1 MTQPITSNYLKTS
14 QKSNIL
20 LRLFF
25 AFFAFLSYSQ
35 NSNDKILLVDIISD
49 LENRFEYKFTYADDT
64 IENIYV
70 SKPKRNISIEQILEF
85 LKKETS
91 LKFSKLANNFI
102 SINKKNVSFVICGKL
117 EDKRTGLPLESA
129 TIQGK
134 KNSSI
139 SKEDGSFELEI
150 SNPRE
155 TILIG
160 HLGYRTIYRLADSF
174 RPNECA
180 PIFMNPKIETLSEV
194 ILNDYITKGI
204 DKSADGSLQIDYNNF
219 DILPGLIETDVLQTV
234 QALPGIHSADE
245 TVSNINIRGGT
256 HDQNLILWDG
266 IKMYQSGHFFG
277 LISAFNPRL
286 TKKAVLL
293 KNGTNAEYTDGVSGT
308 IIMNTDENVND
319 DFNMSVGL
327 NMINADAFMDIP
339 IGKKSSLQI
348 AGRKSISDVV
358 ESPTYEEYFK
368 RISQDSELTPENENI
383 IFDFYDVG
391 LRWNYNISDND
402 NLRVNFL
409 AINNELVFTEN
420 INTNT
425 IEESR
430 QSSLMQNSFAGGVW
444 YERSWSET
452 FKSVLQVYETDYLLK
467 AVNANFQD
475 GQRFLQENIV
485 SETGA
490 KLKTYYDFNEAITLL
505 NGYQFIETGV
515 STLNDIDEPPFR
527 IKENRVIRTHSTFSQ
542 LYYKSKSTKVNVGVR
557 YNFNEKFDSHIIE
570 PRLSFNQKFLKYFN
584 VEVLGEFKHQN
595 ISQLINEQNDFLGI
609 EKRKWIL
616 SEEEEIPIIKSKQA
630 SLGLYYNRKGLLMS
644 IEGYY
649 KTVEGIKAKGQ
660 RFRNEFELEDA
671 IGEYTIIGVDFLI
684 NKRFNDI
691 NTWMSY
697 SHAQNNYIFTAFS
710 DEEFPNNIDIRH
722 SLAVGASYTINNLK
736 ISTGVNWN
744 SGLPTTKPIADNPIS
759 GDDINFE
766 KINSSR
772 LDEYLRLDISATYDF
787 KIAKGVLAHTG
798 VSVWNLTNSQNVIN
812 KYYRIDQNNALQ
824 EENEFPLG
832 LTPNVTFRVSF

>member
-1 MTQPITSNYLKTS
+1 M
-14 QKSNIL
+14 
-20 LRLFF
+20 FF
-25 AFFAFLSYSQ
+25 TFLAYGQ
-35 NSNDKILLVDIISD
+35 NSNDKELLVDVISD
-49 LENRFEYKFTYADDT
+49 LENRFKYKFTYADDT
-64 IENIYV
+64 LENVYV
-70 SKPKRNISIEQILEF
+70 SRPKKNFSIEQTLEF
-85 LKKETS
+85 LTQETN
-91 LKFSKLANNFI
+91 LKFSKLASNFI
-102 SINKKNVSFVICGKL
+102 SINKKKISFIICGKL
-117 EDKRTGLPLESA
+117 EDKRTGLPLEKVI
-129 TIQGK
+129 IQGK
-134 KNSSI
+134 KSSSI
-139 SKEDGSFELEI
+139 SKKDGSFELEI

-160 HLGYRTIYRLADSF
+160 HIGYRTIYRLADSF
-174 RPNECA
+174 RPNKCA
-180 PIFMNPKIETLSEV
+180 TISINPKIETLPEV
-194 ILNDYITKGI
+194 ILTDYITKGI
-204 DKSADGSLQIDYNNF
+204 DKSADGSLQIDYSNF

-234 QALPGIHSADE
+234 QALPGIQSADE

-286 TKKAVLL
+286 TKKASLL

-308 IIMNTDENVND
+308 IIMHTDKSVND
-319 DFNMSVGL
+319 DFNMSVGV
-327 NMINADAFMDIP
+327 NMINSDAFMDIP

-368 RISQDSELTPENENI
+368 RISQNSELMPEDENI
-383 IFDFYDVG
+383 VFDFYDIG

-420 INTNT
+420 INTGT

-430 QSSLMQNSFAGGVW
+430 QSSLMQNSFAGGIW
-444 YERSWSET
+444 YEKNWNDT
-452 FKSVLQVYETDYLLK
+452 FKSVLQVYETDYMLK
-467 AVNANFQD
+467 AVNSNFQD
-475 GQRFLQENIV
+475 GQRFLQKNMV

-490 KLKTYYDFNEAITLL
+490 KLKTYYDFSKAITFL

-515 STLNDIDEPPFR
+515 STLNNIDEPPFK
-527 IKENRVIRTHSTFSQ
+527 IKENRVIRTHSAFSQ
-542 LYYKSKSTKVNVGVR
+542 VYYKSKSTKVNVGVR
-557 YNFNEKFDSHIIE
+557 YNFNEKFNVHIVE
-570 PRLSFNQKFLKYFN
+570 PRLSFNQKFLKYYN

-630 SLGLYYNRKGLLMS
+630 SLGLFYNRKGLLMS
-644 IEGYY
+644 VEGYY

-671 IGEYTIIGVDFLI
+671 IGEYTVMGVDFLI

-691 NTWMSY
+691 NIWMSY
-697 SHAQNNYIFTAFS
+697 SHAQNNYTFTDFS
-710 DEEFPNNIDIRH
+710 DDKFPNNIDVRH
-722 SLAVGASYTINNLK
+722 SLALGASYTINNFK
-736 ISTGVNWN
+736 ISAGLNRN
-744 SGLPTTKPIADNPIS
+744 SGLPTTRPIAGNPIS
-759 GDDINFE
+759 GSEINFE

-772 LDEYLRLDISATYDF
+772 LDDYFRLDISATYDF
-787 KIAKGVLAHTG
+787 DITKSILAHTG

-812 KYYRIDQNNALQ
+812 KYYKIDQNNTLQ

-832 LTPNVTFRVSF
+832 LTPNVTFRISF

>member
-1 MTQPITSNYLKTS
+1 M
-14 QKSNIL
+14 
-20 LRLFF
+20 
-25 AFFAFLSYSQ
+25 SYSQ

-64 IENIYV
+64 IEDIYV

-671 IGEYTIIGVDFLI
+671 IGEYTVIGVDFLI

>member
-1 MTQPITSNYLKTS
+1 M
-14 QKSNIL
+14 
-20 LRLFF
+20 
-25 AFFAFLSYSQ
+25 SYSQ

-174 RPNECA
+174 RQNECA

-671 IGEYTIIGVDFLI
+671 IGEYTVIGVDFLI